1 MLKKGA
7 KKMKKLKWGILG
19 PGNIAR
25 DFAQALNRVNGEVY
39 AVASRSKERAEKFAK
54 ENNVKKAYGSYDE
67 IIKDEDIDVV
77 YIATPHSNHYEYII
91 KSLNNNKHVLCEKAI
106 TVNQKE
112 LEEALKIARKKNL
125 VLEEAMTLF
134 HMPLYEKVIKKIN
147 NEDLGKVNMVQV
159 SFGSFKEYD
168 ENNRFFN
175 LDLAGGALLDIGTYA
190 LSFARYFLSSMP
202 EEILST
208 VKKSSTG
215 VDEQS
220 GIILKTKEEE
230 MAVISLAFRSK
241 MPKRGIVS
249 CDNGFI
255 TIDNFPRANK
265 ATINYLDGTVE
276 GIECGEE
283 EKALDYEVSFMES
296 RINENKD
303 SKSIELTYDV
313 TKIMN
318 KLRKDWEIIYPFEK

>member
-1 MLKKGA
+1 
-7 KKMKKLKWGILG
+7 MKKLKWGILG

-39 AVASRSKERAEKFAK
+39 AVASRNKERAEKFAR

-67 IIKDEDIDVV
+67 IIKDKDIDVV

-106 TVNQKE
+106 TVNERE
-112 LEEALKIARKKNL
+112 LEEALKIAREKNL

-147 NEDLGKVNMVQV
+147 NEDLGKVNIVQV

-208 VKKSSTG
+208 VKKAKTG
-215 VDEQS
+215 VDEES
-220 GIILKTKEEE
+220 GIILKTKEDEI
-230 MAVISLAFRSK
+230 ATISLAFRSK

-265 ATINYLDGTVE
+265 ATINYLDGAVE
-276 GIECGEE
+276 VIECGEE
-283 EKALDYEVSFMES
+283 EKALDYEVIFMEEK
-296 RINENKD
+296 INENKE
-303 SKSIELTYDV
+303 SNSIELTYDV

-318 KLRKDWEIIYPFEK
+318 KVRKDWGIVYPFEK

>member
-1 MLKKGA
+1 
-7 KKMKKLKWGILG
+7 MKKLKWGILG

-39 AVASRSKERAEKFAK
+39 AVASRNKERAEKFAR

-67 IIKDEDIDVV
+67 VIKDEDIDVV

-106 TVNQKE
+106 TVNEKE
-112 LEEALKIARKKNL
+112 LEEALKIAREKNL

-147 NEDLGKVNMVQV
+147 KEDLGKVNMVQV

-208 VKKSSTG
+208 VKKAKTG

-220 GIILKTKEEE
+220 GIILKTKEDEI
-230 MAVISLAFRSK
+230 ATISLAFRSK

-276 GIECGEE
+276 VIECGEE
-283 EKALDYEVSFMES
+283 EKALDYEVIFMEEK
-296 RINENKD
+296 INENKE
-303 SKSIELTYDV
+303 SNSLELTYDV

-318 KLRKDWEIIYPFEK
+318 KVRKDWGIVYPFEK

>member
-1 MLKKGA
+1 
-7 KKMKKLKWGILG
+7 MKKLKWGILG

-39 AVASRSKERAEKFAK
+39 AVASRNKERAEKFAR

-67 IIKDEDIDVV
+67 IIKDKDIDVV

-106 TVNQKE
+106 TVNERE
-112 LEEALKIARKKNL
+112 LEEALKIAREKNL

-147 NEDLGKVNMVQV
+147 KEDLGKVNMVQV

-208 VKKSSTG
+208 VKKAKTG
-215 VDEQS
+215 VDEES
-220 GIILKTKEEE
+220 GIILKTKEDEI
-230 MAVISLAFRSK
+230 ATISLAFRSK

-265 ATINYLDGTVE
+265 ATINYLDGAVE
-276 GIECGEE
+276 VIECGEE
-283 EKALDYEVSFMES
+283 EKALDYEVIFMEE
-296 RINENKD
+296 RINENKE
-303 SKSIELTYDV
+303 SNSIELTYDV
-313 TKIMN
+313 IKIMN
-318 KLRKDWEIIYPFEK
+318 KVRKDWGILYPFEK

>member
-1 MLKKGA
+1 
-7 KKMKKLKWGILG
+7 MKKLKWGILG

-39 AVASRSKERAEKFAK
+39 AVASRNKERAEKFAR

-67 IIKDEDIDVV
+67 IIKDKDIDVV

-106 TVNQKE
+106 TVNERE
-112 LEEALKIARKKNL
+112 LEEALKIARENNL

-147 NEDLGKVNMVQV
+147 NEDLGKVNIVQV

-208 VKKSSTG
+208 VKKAKTG
-215 VDEQS
+215 VDEES
-220 GIILKTKEEE
+220 GIILKTKEDEI
-230 MAVISLAFRSK
+230 ATISLAFRSK

-265 ATINYLDGTVE
+265 ATINYLDGAVE
-276 GIECGEE
+276 VIECGEE
-283 EKALDYEVSFMES
+283 EKALDYEVIFMEEK
-296 RINENKD
+296 INENKE
-303 SKSIELTYDV
+303 SNSIDLTYDV

-318 KLRKDWEIIYPFEK
+318 KVRKDWGILYPFEK

>member
-1 MLKKGA
+1 
-7 KKMKKLKWGILG
+7 MKKLKWGILG

-39 AVASRSKERAEKFAK
+39 AVASRNKERAEKFAR

-67 IIKDEDIDVV
+67 IIKDENIDVV

-106 TVNQKE
+106 TVNEKE
-112 LEEALKIARKKNL
+112 LEEALKIAREKNL

-208 VKKSSTG
+208 VKKAKTG
-215 VDEQS
+215 VDEES

-230 MAVISLAFRSK
+230 IATISLAFRSK

-265 ATINYLDGTVE
+265 ATINYLDGKVE
-276 GIECGEE
+276 VIECGEE
-283 EKALDYEVSFMES
+283 EKALDYEVIFMEEK
-296 RINENKD
+296 INENKE
-303 SKSIELTYDV
+303 SNSIELTYDV

-318 KLRKDWEIIYPFEK
+318 KVRKDWGIVYPFEK

>member
-1 MLKKGA
+1 
-7 KKMKKLKWGILG
+7 MKKLKWGILG
-19 PGNIAR
+19 PGSIAR

-39 AVASRSKERAEKFAK
+39 AVASRNKERAEKFAR

-67 IIKDEDIDVV
+67 IIKDKDIDVV

-106 TVNQKE
+106 TVNERE
-112 LEEALKIARKKNL
+112 LEEALKIAREKNL

-147 NEDLGKVNMVQV
+147 KKDLGKVNMVQV

-208 VKKSSTG
+208 VKKAKTG
-215 VDEQS
+215 VDEES
-220 GIILKTKEEE
+220 GIILKTKEDEI
-230 MAVISLAFRSK
+230 ATISLAFRSK

-276 GIECGEE
+276 VIECGEE
-283 EKALDYEVSFMES
+283 EKALDYEVIFMEEK
-296 RINENKD
+296 INENKE
-303 SKSIELTYDV
+303 SNSIELTYDV

-318 KLRKDWEIIYPFEK
+318 KVRKDWGIVYPFEK

>member
-1 MLKKGA
+1 
-7 KKMKKLKWGILG
+7 MKKLKWGILG

-39 AVASRSKERAEKFAK
+39 AVASRNKERAEKFAR

-67 IIKDEDIDVV
+67 IIKDKDIDVV

-106 TVNQKE
+106 TVNERE
-112 LEEALKIARKKNL
+112 LEEALKIAREKNL

-147 NEDLGKVNMVQV
+147 KEDLGKVNMVQV

-175 LDLAGGALLDIGTYA
+175 LDLAGGALLDIGTYT

-208 VKKSSTG
+208 VKKAKTG
-215 VDEQS
+215 VDEES
-220 GIILKTKEEE
+220 GIILKTKEDEI
-230 MAVISLAFRSK
+230 ATISLAFRSK

-265 ATINYLDGTVE
+265 ATINYLDGAVE
-276 GIECGEE
+276 VIECGEE
-283 EKALDYEVSFMES
+283 EKALDYEVIFMEE
-296 RINENKD
+296 RIKENKE
-303 SKSIELTYDV
+303 SNSIDLTYDV

-318 KLRKDWEIIYPFEK
+318 KVRKDWGIVYPFEK

>member
-1 MLKKGA
+1 
-7 KKMKKLKWGILG
+7 MKKLKWGILG

-39 AVASRSKERAEKFAK
+39 AVASRNKERAEKFAR

-67 IIKDEDIDVV
+67 IIKDKDIDVV

-106 TVNQKE
+106 TVNERE
-112 LEEALKIARKKNL
+112 LEEALKIARENNL

-208 VKKSSTG
+208 VKKAKTG
-215 VDEQS
+215 VDEES
-220 GIILKTKEEE
+220 GIILKTKEDEI
-230 MAVISLAFRSK
+230 ATISLAFRSK

-265 ATINYLDGTVE
+265 ATINYLDGAVE
-276 GIECGEE
+276 VIECGEE
-283 EKALDYEVSFMES
+283 EKALDYEVIFMEE
-296 RINENKD
+296 RIKENKE
-303 SKSIELTYDV
+303 SNSIDLTYDV

-318 KLRKDWEIIYPFEK
+318 KVRKDWGILYPFEK

>member
-1 MLKKGA
+1 
-7 KKMKKLKWGILG
+7 MKKLKWGILG

-39 AVASRSKERAEKFAK
+39 AVASRNKERAEKFAR

-67 IIKDEDIDVV
+67 IIKDKDIDVV

-106 TVNQKE
+106 TVNERE
-112 LEEALKIARKKNL
+112 LEEALKIAREKNL

-208 VKKSSTG
+208 VKKAKTG

-220 GIILKTKEEE
+220 GIILKTKEDEI
-230 MAVISLAFRSK
+230 ATISLAFRSK

-276 GIECGEE
+276 VIECGEE
-283 EKALDYEVSFMES
+283 EKALDYEVIFMEEK
-296 RINENKD
+296 IKENKE
-303 SKSIELTYDV
+303 SNSIELTYDV

-318 KLRKDWEIIYPFEK
+318 KVRKDWGILYPFEK

>member
-1 MLKKGA
+1 
-7 KKMKKLKWGILG
+7 MKKLKWGILG

-39 AVASRSKERAEKFAK
+39 AVASRNKERAEKFAR

-67 IIKDEDIDVV
+67 IIKDKDIDVV

-106 TVNQKE
+106 TVNERE
-112 LEEALKIARKKNL
+112 LEEALKIAREKNL

-147 NEDLGKVNMVQV
+147 KKDLGKVNMVQV

-208 VKKSSTG
+208 VKKAKTG
-215 VDEQS
+215 VDEES
-220 GIILKTKEEE
+220 GIILKTKEDEI
-230 MAVISLAFRSK
+230 ATICLAFRSK

-265 ATINYLDGTVE
+265 ATINYLDGAVE
-276 GIECGEE
+276 VIECGEE
-283 EKALDYEVSFMES
+283 EKALDYEVIFMEE
-296 RINENKD
+296 RIKENKE
-303 SKSIELTYDV
+303 SNSIDLTYDV

-318 KLRKDWEIIYPFEK
+318 KVRKDWGIVYPFEK

>member
-1 MLKKGA
+1 
-7 KKMKKLKWGILG
+7 MKKLKWGILG

-39 AVASRSKERAEKFAK
+39 AVASRNKERAEKFAR

-67 IIKDEDIDVV
+67 IIKDKDIDVV

-106 TVNQKE
+106 TVNERE
-112 LEEALKIARKKNL
+112 LEEALKIAREKNL

-147 NEDLGKVNMVQV
+147 KEDLGKVNMVQF

-208 VKKSSTG
+208 VKKAKTG
-215 VDEQS
+215 VDEES
-220 GIILKTKEEE
+220 GIILKTKEDEI
-230 MAVISLAFRSK
+230 ATISLAFRSK

-276 GIECGEE
+276 VIECGEE
-283 EKALDYEVSFMES
+283 EKALDYEVIFMEEK
-296 RINENKD
+296 IKENKE
-303 SKSIELTYDV
+303 SNSIDLTYDV

-318 KLRKDWEIIYPFEK
+318 KVRKDWGILYPFEK

>member
-1 MLKKGA
+1 
-7 KKMKKLKWGILG
+7 MKKLKWGILG

-39 AVASRSKERAEKFAK
+39 AVASRNKERAEKFAR

-67 IIKDEDIDVV
+67 IIKDKDIDVV

-106 TVNQKE
+106 TVNERE
-112 LEEALKIARKKNL
+112 LEEALKIAREKNL

-147 NEDLGKVNMVQV
+147 KEDLGKVNMVQV

-208 VKKSSTG
+208 VKKAKTG
-215 VDEQS
+215 VDEKS
-220 GIILKTKEEE
+220 GIILKTKEDEI
-230 MAVISLAFRSK
+230 ATISLAFRSK

-276 GIECGEE
+276 VIECGEE
-283 EKALDYEVSFMES
+283 EKALDYEVIFMEEK
-296 RINENKD
+296 IKENKE
-303 SKSIELTYDV
+303 SNSIELTYDV

-318 KLRKDWEIIYPFEK
+318 KVRKDWGIVYPFEK

>member
-1 MLKKGA
+1 
-7 KKMKKLKWGILG
+7 MKKLKWGILG
-19 PGNIAR
+19 PGSIAR

-39 AVASRSKERAEKFAK
+39 AVASRNKERAEKFAR

-67 IIKDEDIDVV
+67 IIKDKDIDVV

-106 TVNQKE
+106 TVNERE
-112 LEEALKIARKKNL
+112 LEEALKIAREKNL

-147 NEDLGKVNMVQV
+147 KEDLGKVNMVQV

-202 EEILST
+202 DEILST
-208 VKKSSTG
+208 VKKAKTG
-215 VDEQS
+215 VDEKS
-220 GIILKTKEEE
+220 GIILKTKEDEI
-230 MAVISLAFRSK
+230 ATISLAFRSK
-241 MPKRGIVS
+241 MPKRGIIS

-265 ATINYLDGTVE
+265 ATINYLDGKVE
-276 GIECGEE
+276 VIECGEE
-283 EKALDYEVSFMES
+283 EKALDYEVIFMEEK
-296 RINENKD
+296 INENKE
-303 SKSIELTYDV
+303 SNSIDLTYDV

-318 KLRKDWEIIYPFEK
+318 KVRKDWGIVYPFEK

>member
-1 MLKKGA
+1 
-7 KKMKKLKWGILG
+7 MKKLKWGILG

-39 AVASRSKERAEKFAK
+39 AVASRNKERAEKFAR

-67 IIKDEDIDVV
+67 IIKDKDIDVV

-106 TVNQKE
+106 TVNERE
-112 LEEALKIARKKNL
+112 LEEALKIAREKNL

-208 VKKSSTG
+208 VKKAKTG
-215 VDEQS
+215 VDEES
-220 GIILKTKEEE
+220 GIILKTKEDEI
-230 MAVISLAFRSK
+230 ATISLAFRSK

-276 GIECGEE
+276 VIECGEE
-283 EKALDYEVSFMES
+283 EKALDYEVIFMEEK
-296 RINENKD
+296 INENKE
-303 SKSIELTYDV
+303 SNSIELTYDV
-313 TKIMN
+313 IKIMN
-318 KLRKDWEIIYPFEK
+318 KVRKDWGILYPFEK

>member
-1 MLKKGA
+1 
-7 KKMKKLKWGILG
+7 MKKLKWGILG
-19 PGNIAR
+19 PGSIAR

-39 AVASRSKERAEKFAK
+39 AVASRNKERAEKFAR

-67 IIKDEDIDVV
+67 IIKDKDIDVV

-106 TVNQKE
+106 TVNERE
-112 LEEALKIARKKNL
+112 LEEALKIAREKNL

-147 NEDLGKVNMVQV
+147 KKDLGKVNMVQV

-208 VKKSSTG
+208 VKKAKTG
-215 VDEQS
+215 VDEES
-220 GIILKTKEEE
+220 GIILKTKEDEI
-230 MAVISLAFRSK
+230 ATISLAFRSK

-265 ATINYLDGTVE
+265 ATINYLDGAVE
-276 GIECGEE
+276 VIECGEE
-283 EKALDYEVSFMES
+283 EKALDYEVIFMEE
-296 RINENKD
+296 RIKENKE
-303 SKSIELTYDV
+303 SNSIDLTYDV

-318 KLRKDWEIIYPFEK
+318 KVRKDWGIVYPFEK

>member
-1 MLKKGA
+1 
-7 KKMKKLKWGILG
+7 MKKLKWGILG

-39 AVASRSKERAEKFAK
+39 AVASRNKERAEQFAR

-67 IIKDEDIDVV
+67 IIKDNDIDVV

-106 TVNQKE
+106 TVNEKE
-112 LEEALKIARKKNL
+112 LEEALKIAREKNL

-147 NEDLGKVNMVQV
+147 KKDLGKVNMVQV

-208 VKKSSTG
+208 VKKAKTG
-215 VDEQS
+215 VDEES
-220 GIILKTKEEE
+220 GIILKIKEDEI
-230 MAVISLAFRSK
+230 ATISLAFRSK

-265 ATINYLDGTVE
+265 ATINYLDGAVE
-276 GIECGEE
+276 VIECGEE
-283 EKALDYEVSFMES
+283 EKALDYEVIFMEE
-296 RINENKD
+296 RIKENKE
-303 SKSIELTYDV
+303 SNSIDLTYDV

-318 KLRKDWEIIYPFEK
+318 KVRKDWGIVYPFEK

>member
-1 MLKKGA
+1 
-7 KKMKKLKWGILG
+7 MKKLKWGILG

-39 AVASRSKERAEKFAK
+39 AVASRNKERAEKFAR

-67 IIKDEDIDVV
+67 IIKDKDIDVV

-106 TVNQKE
+106 TVNERE
-112 LEEALKIARKKNL
+112 LEEALKIAREKNL

-202 EEILST
+202 VEILST
-208 VKKSSTG
+208 VKKAKTG
-215 VDEQS
+215 VDEES
-220 GIILKTKEEE
+220 GIILKTKEDEI
-230 MAVISLAFRSK
+230 ATISLAFRSK

-265 ATINYLDGTVE
+265 ATINYLDGAVE
-276 GIECGEE
+276 VIECGEE
-283 EKALDYEVSFMES
+283 EKALDYEVIFMEE
-296 RINENKD
+296 RIKENKE
-303 SKSIELTYDV
+303 SNSIELTYDV

-318 KLRKDWEIIYPFEK
+318 KVRKDWGIVYPFEK

>member
-1 MLKKGA
+1 
-7 KKMKKLKWGILG
+7 MKKLKWGILG

-39 AVASRSKERAEKFAK
+39 AVASRNKERAEKFAR

-67 IIKDEDIDVV
+67 IIKDKDIDVV

-106 TVNQKE
+106 TVNERE
-112 LEEALKIARKKNL
+112 LEEALKIAREKNL

-147 NEDLGKVNMVQV
+147 KKDLGKVNMVQV

-208 VKKSSTG
+208 VKKAKTG
-215 VDEQS
+215 VDEES
-220 GIILKTKEEE
+220 GIILKTKEDEI
-230 MAVISLAFRSK
+230 ATISLAFRSK

-276 GIECGEE
+276 VIECGEE
-283 EKALDYEVSFMES
+283 EKALDYEVSFMEEK
-296 RINENKD
+296 INENKE
-303 SKSIELTYDV
+303 SNSIDLTYDV

-318 KLRKDWEIIYPFEK
+318 KVRKDWGILYPFEK

>member
-1 MLKKGA
+1 
-7 KKMKKLKWGILG
+7 MKKLKWGILG

-39 AVASRSKERAEKFAK
+39 AVASRNKERAEKFAR

-67 IIKDEDIDVV
+67 IIKDKDIDVV

-106 TVNQKE
+106 TVNEKE
-112 LEEALKIARKKNL
+112 LEEALKIAREKNL

-147 NEDLGKVNMVQV
+147 KKDLGKVNMVQV

-208 VKKSSTG
+208 VKKAKTG
-215 VDEQS
+215 VDEES

-230 MAVISLAFRSK
+230 IATISLAFRSK

-276 GIECGEE
+276 VIECGEE
-283 EKALDYEVSFMES
+283 EKALDYEVSFMEEK
-296 RINENKD
+296 INENKE
-303 SKSIELTYDV
+303 SNSIELTYDV

-318 KLRKDWEIIYPFEK
+318 KVRKDWGILYPFEK

>member
-1 MLKKGA
+1 M
-7 KKMKKLKWGILG
+7 
-19 PGNIAR
+19 
-25 DFAQALNRVNGEVY
+25 
-39 AVASRSKERAEKFAK
+39 
-54 ENNVKKAYGSYDE
+54 
-67 IIKDEDIDVV
+67 

-106 TVNQKE
+106 TVNERE
-112 LEEALKIARKKNL
+112 LEEALKIARENNL

-208 VKKSSTG
+208 VKKAKTG
-215 VDEQS
+215 VDEES
-220 GIILKTKEEE
+220 GIILKTKEDEV
-230 MAVISLAFRSK
+230 ATISLAFRSK

-265 ATINYLDGTVE
+265 ATINYLDGAVE
-276 GIECGEE
+276 VIECGEE
-283 EKALDYEVSFMES
+283 EKALDYEVIFMEE
-296 RINENKD
+296 RIKENKE
-303 SKSIELTYDV
+303 SNSIDLTYDV

-318 KLRKDWEIIYPFEK
+318 KVRKDWGIVYPFEK

>member
-1 MLKKGA
+1 
-7 KKMKKLKWGILG
+7 MKKLKWGILG

-39 AVASRSKERAEKFAK
+39 AVASRNKERAEKFAR
-54 ENNVKKAYGSYDE
+54 ENNVKKDYGSYDE
-67 IIKDEDIDVV
+67 IIKDENIDVV

-106 TVNQKE
+106 TVNERE
-112 LEEALKIARKKNL
+112 LEEALKIAREKNL

-202 EEILST
+202 DEILST
-208 VKKSSTG
+208 VKKAKTG

-230 MAVISLAFRSK
+230 IATISLAFRSK

-276 GIECGEE
+276 VIECGEE
-283 EKALDYEVSFMES
+283 EKALDYEVSFMEEK
-296 RINENKD
+296 INENKE
-303 SKSIELTYDV
+303 SNSIDLTYDV

-318 KLRKDWEIIYPFEK
+318 KVRKDWGILYPFEK

>member
-1 MLKKGA
+1 
-7 KKMKKLKWGILG
+7 MKKLKWGILG
-19 PGNIAR
+19 PGSIAR

-39 AVASRSKERAEKFAK
+39 AVASRNKERAEKFAR

-67 IIKDEDIDVV
+67 IIKDKDIDVV

-106 TVNQKE
+106 TVNERE
-112 LEEALKIARKKNL
+112 LEEALKIARENNL

-147 NEDLGKVNMVQV
+147 NEDLGKVNIVQV

-208 VKKSSTG
+208 VKKAKTG
-215 VDEQS
+215 VDEES
-220 GIILKTKEEE
+220 GIILKTKEDEI
-230 MAVISLAFRSK
+230 ATISLAFRSK

-265 ATINYLDGTVE
+265 ATINYLDGAVE
-276 GIECGEE
+276 VIECGEE
-283 EKALDYEVSFMES
+283 EKALDYEVIFMEEK
-296 RINENKD
+296 INENKE
-303 SKSIELTYDV
+303 SNSIDLTYDV

-318 KLRKDWEIIYPFEK
+318 KVRKDWGIDYPFEK

>member
-1 MLKKGA
+1 
-7 KKMKKLKWGILG
+7 MKKLKWGILG
-19 PGNIAR
+19 PGSIAR

-39 AVASRSKERAEKFAK
+39 AVASRNKERAEKFAR

-67 IIKDEDIDVV
+67 IIKDKDIDVV

-106 TVNQKE
+106 TVNERE
-112 LEEALKIARKKNL
+112 LEEALKIAREKNL

-147 NEDLGKVNMVQV
+147 KEDLGKVNMVQV

-202 EEILST
+202 DEILST
-208 VKKSSTG
+208 VKKAKTG
-215 VDEQS
+215 VDEKS
-220 GIILKTKEEE
+220 GIILKTKEDEI
-230 MAVISLAFRSK
+230 ATISLAFRSK

-265 ATINYLDGTVE
+265 ATINYLDGKVE
-276 GIECGEE
+276 VIECGEE
-283 EKALDYEVSFMES
+283 EKALDYEVIFMEE
-296 RINENKD
+296 RIKENKE
-303 SKSIELTYDV
+303 SNSLELTYDV

-318 KLRKDWEIIYPFEK
+318 KVRKDWGIFYPFENN

>member
-1 MLKKGA
+1 
-7 KKMKKLKWGILG
+7 MKKLKWGILG
-19 PGNIAR
+19 PGSIAR

-39 AVASRSKERAEKFAK
+39 AVASRNKERAEKFAR
-54 ENNVKKAYGSYDE
+54 ENNVKKAYESYDE
-67 IIKDEDIDVV
+67 IIKDENIDVV

-106 TVNQKE
+106 TVNERE
-112 LEEALKIARKKNL
+112 LEEALKIAREKNL

-147 NEDLGKVNMVQV
+147 KEDLGKVNMVQV

-208 VKKSSTG
+208 VKKAKTG
-215 VDEQS
+215 VDEES
-220 GIILKTKEEE
+220 GIILKTKEDEI
-230 MAVISLAFRSK
+230 ATISLAFRSK

-265 ATINYLDGTVE
+265 ATINYLDGKVE
-276 GIECGEE
+276 VIECGEE
-283 EKALDYEVSFMES
+283 EKALDYEVIFMEEK
-296 RINENKD
+296 INENKESNSLD
-303 SKSIELTYDV
+303 LTYDV

-318 KLRKDWEIIYPFEK
+318 KVRKDWGILYPFEK

>member
-1 MLKKGA
+1 
-7 KKMKKLKWGILG
+7 MKKLKWGILG

-39 AVASRSKERAEKFAK
+39 AVASRNKERAEKFAR

-67 IIKDEDIDVV
+67 IIKDKDIDVV

-106 TVNQKE
+106 TVNERE
-112 LEEALKIARKKNL
+112 LEEVLKIAREKNL

-147 NEDLGKVNMVQV
+147 KEDLGKVNMVQV

-208 VKKSSTG
+208 VKKAKTG
-215 VDEQS
+215 VDEES
-220 GIILKTKEEE
+220 GIILKTKEDEI
-230 MAVISLAFRSK
+230 ATISLAFRSK

-265 ATINYLDGTVE
+265 ATINYLDGKVE
-276 GIECGEE
+276 VIECGEE
-283 EKALDYEVSFMES
+283 EKALDYEVIFMEEK
-296 RINENKD
+296 INENKE
-303 SKSIELTYDV
+303 SNSIELTYDV
-313 TKIMN
+313 TKIMS
-318 KLRKDWEIIYPFEK
+318 KVRKDWGIVYPFEK

>member
-1 MLKKGA
+1 
-7 KKMKKLKWGILG
+7 MKKLKWGILG

-39 AVASRSKERAEKFAK
+39 AVASRNKERAEKFAR

-67 IIKDEDIDVV
+67 IIKDKDIDVV

-106 TVNQKE
+106 TVNERE
-112 LEEALKIARKKNL
+112 LEEALKIAREKNL

-147 NEDLGKVNMVQV
+147 KEDLGKVNMVQV

-190 LSFARYFLSSMP
+190 LSFVRYFLSSMP

-208 VKKSSTG
+208 VKKAKTG
-215 VDEQS
+215 VDEES
-220 GIILKTKEEE
+220 GIILKTKEDEI
-230 MAVISLAFRSK
+230 ATISLAFRSK

-265 ATINYLDGTVE
+265 ATINYLDGKVE
-276 GIECGEE
+276 VIECGEE
-283 EKALDYEVSFMES
+283 EKALDYEVIFMEEK
-296 RINENKD
+296 INENKE
-303 SKSIELTYDV
+303 SNSIELTYDV
-313 TKIMN
+313 IKIMN
-318 KLRKDWEIIYPFEK
+318 KVRKDWGILYPFEK

>member
-1 MLKKGA
+1 
-7 KKMKKLKWGILG
+7 MKKLKWGILG

-39 AVASRSKERAEKFAK
+39 AVASRNKERAEKFAR

-67 IIKDEDIDVV
+67 IIKDKDIDVV
-77 YIATPHSNHYEYII
+77 YIATPHSNHYEYIM

-106 TVNQKE
+106 TVNERE
-112 LEEALKIARKKNL
+112 LEEALKIAREKNL

-147 NEDLGKVNMVQV
+147 KEDLGKVNMVQV

-208 VKKSSTG
+208 VKKAKTG
-215 VDEQS
+215 VDEKS
-220 GIILKTKEEE
+220 GIILKTKEDEI
-230 MAVISLAFRSK
+230 ATISLAFRSK

-265 ATINYLDGTVE
+265 ATINYLDGKVE
-276 GIECGEE
+276 VIECGEE
-283 EKALDYEVSFMES
+283 EKALDYEVIFMEE
-296 RINENKD
+296 RIKENKE
-303 SKSIELTYDV
+303 SNSLELTYDV

-318 KLRKDWEIIYPFEK
+318 KVRKDWGIFYPFENN

>member
-1 MLKKGA
+1 
-7 KKMKKLKWGILG
+7 MKKLKWGILG
-19 PGNIAR
+19 PGSIAR

-39 AVASRSKERAEKFAK
+39 AVASRNKERAEKFAR
-54 ENNVKKAYGSYDE
+54 ENNVKKAYGSYDD
-67 IIKDEDIDVV
+67 IIKDKDIDVV

-106 TVNQKE
+106 TVNERE
-112 LEEALKIARKKNL
+112 LEEALKIAREKNL

-147 NEDLGKVNMVQV
+147 KEDLGKVNMVQV

-208 VKKSSTG
+208 VKKAKTG
-215 VDEQS
+215 VDEES
-220 GIILKTKEEE
+220 GIILKTKEDEI
-230 MAVISLAFRSK
+230 ATISLAFRSK

-265 ATINYLDGTVE
+265 ATINYLDGAVE
-276 GIECGEE
+276 VIECGEE
-283 EKALDYEVSFMES
+283 EKTLDYEVIFMEEK
-296 RINENKD
+296 INENKE
-303 SKSIELTYDV
+303 SNSIELTYDV

-318 KLRKDWEIIYPFEK
+318 KVRKDWGILYPFEK

>member
-1 MLKKGA
+1 
-7 KKMKKLKWGILG
+7 MKKLKWGILG

-39 AVASRSKERAEKFAK
+39 AVASRNKERAEKFAR

-67 IIKDEDIDVV
+67 IIKDKDIDVV

-106 TVNQKE
+106 TVNERE
-112 LEEALKIARKKNL
+112 LEEALKIARENNL

-147 NEDLGKVNMVQV
+147 NEDLGKVNIVQV

-208 VKKSSTG
+208 VKKAKTG
-215 VDEQS
+215 VDEES
-220 GIILKTKEEE
+220 GIILKTKEDEI
-230 MAVISLAFRSK
+230 ATISLAFRSK

-265 ATINYLDGTVE
+265 ATINYLDGAVE
-276 GIECGEE
+276 VIECGEE
-283 EKALDYEVSFMES
+283 EKALDYEVIFMEEK
-296 RINENKD
+296 INENKE
-303 SKSIELTYDV
+303 SNSIELTYDV

-318 KLRKDWEIIYPFEK
+318 KVRKDWGILYPFEK

>member
-1 MLKKGA
+1 
-7 KKMKKLKWGILG
+7 MKKLKWGILG

-25 DFAQALNRVNGEVY
+25 DFAKALNRVNGEVY
-39 AVASRSKERAEKFAK
+39 AVASRNKERAEKFAR

-67 IIKDEDIDVV
+67 IIKDKDIDVV

-106 TVNQKE
+106 TVNEKE
-112 LEEALKIARKKNL
+112 LEEALKIARENNL

-147 NEDLGKVNMVQV
+147 KEDLGKVNMVQV

-202 EEILST
+202 DEILST
-208 VKKSSTG
+208 VKKAKTG
-215 VDEQS
+215 VDEES
-220 GIILKTKEEE
+220 GIILKTKEDEI
-230 MAVISLAFRSK
+230 ATISLAFRSK
-241 MPKRGIVS
+241 MPKRGIIS

-265 ATINYLDGTVE
+265 ATINYLDGIVE
-276 GIECGEE
+276 VIECGEE
-283 EKALDYEVSFMES
+283 EKALDYEVSFMEEK
-296 RINENKD
+296 INGNKE
-303 SKSIELTYDV
+303 SNSLELTYDV

-318 KLRKDWEIIYPFEK
+318 KVRKDWGIVYPFEK

>member
-1 MLKKGA
+1 
-7 KKMKKLKWGILG
+7 MKKLKWGILG

-39 AVASRSKERAEKFAK
+39 AVASRNKERAEKFAR

-67 IIKDEDIDVV
+67 IIKDENIDVV

-106 TVNQKE
+106 TVNEKE
-112 LEEALKIARKKNL
+112 LEEALKIAREKNL

-208 VKKSSTG
+208 VKKAKTG
-215 VDEQS
+215 VDEES
-220 GIILKTKEEE
+220 GIILKTKEDEI
-230 MAVISLAFRSK
+230 ATISLAFRSK

-265 ATINYLDGTVE
+265 ATINYLDGAVE
-276 GIECGEE
+276 VIECGEE
-283 EKALDYEVSFMES
+283 EKALDYEVIFMEE
-296 RINENKD
+296 RIKENKE
-303 SKSIELTYDV
+303 SNSLELTYDV

-318 KLRKDWEIIYPFEK
+318 KVRKDWGILYPFEK

>member
-1 MLKKGA
+1 
-7 KKMKKLKWGILG
+7 MKKLKWGILG

-39 AVASRSKERAEKFAK
+39 AVASRNKERAEKFAR

-67 IIKDEDIDVV
+67 IIKDKDIDVV

-106 TVNQKE
+106 TVNERE
-112 LEEALKIARKKNL
+112 LEEALKIAREKNL

-147 NEDLGKVNMVQV
+147 KKDLGKVNMVQV

-208 VKKSSTG
+208 VKKAKTG
-215 VDEQS
+215 VDEES
-220 GIILKTKEEE
+220 GIILKTKEDEI
-230 MAVISLAFRSK
+230 ATISLAFRSK

-276 GIECGEE
+276 VIECGEE
-283 EKALDYEVSFMES
+283 EKALDYEVIFMEEK
-296 RINENKD
+296 INENKE
-303 SKSIELTYDV
+303 SNSIELTYDV

-318 KLRKDWEIIYPFEK
+318 KVRKDWGIDYPFEK

>member
-1 MLKKGA
+1 
-7 KKMKKLKWGILG
+7 MKKLKWGILG
-19 PGNIAR
+19 PGSIAR

-39 AVASRSKERAEKFAK
+39 AVASRNKERAEKFAR

-67 IIKDEDIDVV
+67 IIKDKDIDVV

-106 TVNQKE
+106 TVNERE
-112 LEEALKIARKKNL
+112 LEEALKIAREKNL

-147 NEDLGKVNMVQV
+147 KEDLGKVNMVQV

-208 VKKSSTG
+208 VKKAKTG
-215 VDEQS
+215 VDEES
-220 GIILKTKEEE
+220 GIILKTKEDEI
-230 MAVISLAFRSK
+230 ATISLAFRSK

-265 ATINYLDGTVE
+265 ATINYLAGTVE
-276 GIECGEE
+276 VIECGEE
-283 EKALDYEVSFMES
+283 EKAVDYEVIFMEEKIS
-296 RINENKD
+296 ENKE
-303 SKSIELTYDV
+303 SNSIELTYDV
-313 TKIMN
+313 IKIMN
-318 KLRKDWEIIYPFEK
+318 KVRKDWGILYPFEK

>member
-1 MLKKGA
+1 
-7 KKMKKLKWGILG
+7 MKKLKWGILG

-39 AVASRSKERAEKFAK
+39 AVASRNKERAEKFAR

-67 IIKDEDIDVV
+67 IIKDKDIDVV

-106 TVNQKE
+106 TVNERE
-112 LEEALKIARKKNL
+112 LEEALKIAREKNL

-147 NEDLGKVNMVQV
+147 KEDLGKVNMVQV

-208 VKKSSTG
+208 VKKAKTG
-215 VDEQS
+215 VDEES
-220 GIILKTKEEE
+220 GIILKTKEDEI
-230 MAVISLAFRSK
+230 ATISLAFRSK

-265 ATINYLDGTVE
+265 ATINYLDGAVE
-276 GIECGEE
+276 VIECGEE
-283 EKALDYEVSFMES
+283 EKALDYEVIFMEE
-296 RINENKD
+296 RINENKESNSLD
-303 SKSIELTYDV
+303 LTYDV

-318 KLRKDWEIIYPFEK
+318 KVRKDWGIVYPFEK

>member
-1 MLKKGA
+1 
-7 KKMKKLKWGILG
+7 MKKLKWGILG
-19 PGNIAR
+19 PGSIAR

-39 AVASRSKERAEKFAK
+39 AVASRNKERAEKFAR

-67 IIKDEDIDVV
+67 IIKDKDIDVV

-106 TVNQKE
+106 TVNERE
-112 LEEALKIARKKNL
+112 LEEALKIAREKNL

-147 NEDLGKVNMVQV
+147 KEDLGKVNMVQV

-202 EEILST
+202 DEILST
-208 VKKSSTG
+208 VKKAKTG
-215 VDEQS
+215 VDEKS
-220 GIILKTKEEE
+220 GIILKTKEDEI
-230 MAVISLAFRSK
+230 ATISLAFRSK
-241 MPKRGIVS
+241 MPKRGIIS

-265 ATINYLDGTVE
+265 ATINYLDGAVE
-276 GIECGEE
+276 VIECGEE
-283 EKALDYEVSFMES
+283 EKALDYEVIFMEE
-296 RINENKD
+296 RIKENKE
-303 SKSIELTYDV
+303 SNSIDLTYDV

-318 KLRKDWEIIYPFEK
+318 KVRKDWGIVYPFEK

>member
-1 MLKKGA
+1 
-7 KKMKKLKWGILG
+7 MKKLKWGILG

-39 AVASRSKERAEKFAK
+39 AVATRNKERAEKFAR

-67 IIKDEDIDVV
+67 IIKDKDIDVV

-106 TVNQKE
+106 TVNERE
-112 LEEALKIARKKNL
+112 LEEALKIAREKNL

-208 VKKSSTG
+208 VKKAKTG
-215 VDEQS
+215 VDEKS
-220 GIILKTKEEE
+220 GIILKTKEDEI
-230 MAVISLAFRSK
+230 ATISLAFRSK

-265 ATINYLDGTVE
+265 ATINYLDGKVE
-276 GIECGEE
+276 VIECGEE
-283 EKALDYEVSFMES
+283 EKALDYEVIFMEE
-296 RINENKD
+296 RIKENKE
-303 SKSIELTYDV
+303 SNSIDLTYDV

-318 KLRKDWEIIYPFEK
+318 KVRKDWGIVYPFEK

>member
-1 MLKKGA
+1 
-7 KKMKKLKWGILG
+7 MKKLKWGILG

-39 AVASRSKERAEKFAK
+39 AVASRNKERAEKFAR

-67 IIKDEDIDVV
+67 IIKDKDIDVV

-106 TVNQKE
+106 TVNERE
-112 LEEALKIARKKNL
+112 LKEALKIAREKNL

-147 NEDLGKVNMVQV
+147 KEDLGKVNMVQV

-208 VKKSSTG
+208 VKKAKTG
-215 VDEQS
+215 VDEES
-220 GIILKTKEEE
+220 GIILKTKEDEI
-230 MAVISLAFRSK
+230 ATISLAFRSK

-276 GIECGEE
+276 VIECGEE
-283 EKALDYEVSFMES
+283 EKALDYEVIFMEE
-296 RINENKD
+296 RIKENKE
-303 SKSIELTYDV
+303 SNSIDLTYDV

-318 KLRKDWEIIYPFEK
+318 KVRKDWGIVYPFEK

>member
-1 MLKKGA
+1 
-7 KKMKKLKWGILG
+7 MKKLKWGILG

-39 AVASRSKERAEKFAK
+39 AVASRNKERAEKFAR

-67 IIKDEDIDVV
+67 IIKDENIDVV

-106 TVNQKE
+106 TVNERE
-112 LEEALKIARKKNL
+112 LEEALKIAREKNL

-208 VKKSSTG
+208 VKKDKTG

-230 MAVISLAFRSK
+230 IATISLAFRSK

-276 GIECGEE
+276 VIECGEE
-283 EKALDYEVSFMES
+283 EKALDYEVSFMEEK
-296 RINENKD
+296 INENKE
-303 SKSIELTYDV
+303 SNSIELTYDV

-318 KLRKDWEIIYPFEK
+318 KVRKDWGIIYPFEK

>member
-1 MLKKGA
+1 
-7 KKMKKLKWGILG
+7 MKKLKWGILG

-39 AVASRSKERAEKFAK
+39 AVASRNKERAEKFAR

-67 IIKDEDIDVV
+67 IIKDENIDVV

-106 TVNQKE
+106 TVNERE
-112 LEEALKIARKKNL
+112 LEEALKIARENNL

-147 NEDLGKVNMVQV
+147 KEDLGKVNIVQV

-208 VKKSSTG
+208 VKKAKTG
-215 VDEQS
+215 VDEES
-220 GIILKTKEEE
+220 GIILKTKEDEI
-230 MAVISLAFRSK
+230 ATISLAFRSK

-265 ATINYLDGTVE
+265 ATINYLDGKVE
-276 GIECGEE
+276 FIECGEE
-283 EKALDYEVSFMES
+283 EKALDYEVIFMEEK
-296 RINENKD
+296 INENKE
-303 SKSIELTYDV
+303 SNSIELTYDV
-313 TKIMN
+313 TKIMS
-318 KLRKDWEIIYPFEK
+318 KVRKDWGIVYPFEK

>member
-1 MLKKGA
+1 
-7 KKMKKLKWGILG
+7 MKKLKWGILG

-39 AVASRSKERAEKFAK
+39 AVASRNKERAEKFAR

-67 IIKDEDIDVV
+67 IIKDKDIDVV

-106 TVNQKE
+106 TVNERE
-112 LEEALKIARKKNL
+112 LEEALKIARENNL

-147 NEDLGKVNMVQV
+147 NADLGKVNMVQV

-208 VKKSSTG
+208 VKKAKTG
-215 VDEQS
+215 VDEES
-220 GIILKTKEEE
+220 GIILKTKEDEI
-230 MAVISLAFRSK
+230 ATISLAFRSK

-265 ATINYLDGTVE
+265 ATINYLDGAVE
-276 GIECGEE
+276 VIECGEE
-283 EKALDYEVSFMES
+283 EKALDYEVIFMEE
-296 RINENKD
+296 RIKENKE
-303 SKSIELTYDV
+303 SNSIDLTYDV

-318 KLRKDWEIIYPFEK
+318 KVRKDWGILYPFEK